1 MIVST
6 THKNNGTTR
15 KSLQRHLPTFLLGMM
30 VTLMLRNFGTTIQ
43 IVQIHA
49 DLPARGGVGM
59 ATNDA
64 RSKLTCPTISES
76 ERRGLEQEISD
87 YEKSSRFQDKI
98 LEVRGE
104 LDAAIHHKAIDAY
117 LREKVLQPNWS
128 VLELGCA
135 AGKMIA
141 MVESWYNT
149 QNHPHKELVGVEL
162 VPGWVDFAK
171 SYFPSQGSSIRVH
184 PGDVTDFTPL
194 PEPHATTTFDLVMLN
209 DVAEH
214 IQKDRYGC
222 FFQQLQR
229 VTHRN
234 SLVYFHTPNPQAQ
247 LKDATQSYEN
257 VLPHAYLVNGM
268 AQHGF
273 ELVTME
279 QDVETDAGNT
289 KMSDD
294 THTMSHLRKNTKC
307 EKNGYPK
314 YYHAVFRRVPPRMQS
329 VFELQ

>member
-6 THKNNGTTR
+6 TRNKNGTTGAIL
-15 KSLQRHLPTFLLGMM
+15 LQRHLPTFLLGMM
-30 VTLMLRNFGTTIQ
+30 VALMLCNLGTTIQ
-43 IVQIHA
+43 IVEIHTDVA
-49 DLPARGGVGM
+49 ARTGSATTSELP
-59 ATNDA
+59 
-64 RSKLTCPTISES
+64 KFTCPAISES
-76 ERRGLEQEISD
+76 ERQGLKKEIAD
-87 YEKSSRFQDKI
+87 YEKSSRFQAKI
-98 LEVRGE
+98 KEVRGE
-104 LDAAIHHKAIDAY
+104 LDVAIHHKAIDTY

-135 AGKMIA
+135 AGKMIS

-149 QNHPHKELVGVEL
+149 ENHPHRELVGVEL

-171 SYFPSQGSSIRVH
+171 SYFPDQESSIRVH
-184 PGDVTDFTPL
+184 VGDVTDFTPL

-229 VTHRN
+229 VTRRN
-234 SLVYFHTPNPQAQ
+234 SLIYFHTPNPQAQ
-247 LKDATQSYEN
+247 LADSTQSYEN
-257 VLPHAYLVNGM
+257 VLPHAYLINGM

-273 ELVTME
+273 ELVSME

-289 KMSDD
+289 NMAKDLQ
-294 THTMSHLRKNTKC
+294 TMSHLRKNTKC

-314 YYHAVFRRVPPRMQS
+314 YYHAVFRRVPPRMQG